1 MSRVRVLET
10 NILHAS
16 DVIWWLDGSSGETPA
31 SMLRI
36 REPLQLQLSSAPRDL
51 QLVNGRGKTALLR
64 RPTLPLLTGMATAAD
79 TVRPP
84 APPYPLEG
92 VVSDTG
98 GRFIPRRFSISA
110 GTALGHALVLFP
122 TPLGTRFGPAGG
134 VLGSLRFAGS
144 GLPVPW
150 ALLTLTVTT
159 ALGAVM
165 VFRGQASDRG
175 DFMLAMN
182 RLPPLPEGIA
192 SHAATLAVAA
202 REDAVATAPLDP
214 ATLLPMTLGDLNSAD
229 TFSNPIGLNVVPGEI
244 RLIRSS
250 SLDHLA
256 VQPS

>member
-1 MSRVRVLET
+1 VSSLTVLET

-16 DVIWWLDGSSGETPA
+16 DVIWWLDGSSGESTA
-31 SMLRI
+31 TMLRLGV
-36 REPLQLQLSSAPRDL
+36 PLQLQLSSAPRDL
-51 QLVNGRGKTALLR
+51 QLVHGRGKTALLR
-64 RPTLPLLTGMATAAD
+64 RPTLPLVSGSASVAD
-79 TVRPP
+79 TLRPP
-84 APPYPLEG
+84 APAFALEG
-92 VVSDTG
+92 VVSDPD

-110 GTALGHALVLFP
+110 GAAAGHALVLFP

-134 VLGSLRFAGS
+134 VLGCLRFAGS

-165 VFRGQASDRG
+165 VFRGQASARG
-175 DFMLAMN
+175 DFMIPMH

-202 REDAVATAPLDP
+202 RVDAAAATPLDP
-214 ATLLPMTLGDLNSAD
+214 ATLLPMALGDLVSAA